1 MFREMRRNKQQLSHD
16 ECLDILREGKTAVV
30 AVSGDDGYPYTVP
43 LNYVYFNDKIYFHCA
58 KSGHKLEAIKR
69 CDKVSVCVVLNDDV
83 VPEKYTTYYK
93 SVICFG
99 RAKIVEDEVLAQES
113 ITALGQKYC
122 YSQDDRSIQDEIKKG
137 MPAMLMVEIT
147 PEHISGKQCIELVK

>member
-1 MFREMRRNKQQLSHD
+1 MFREMRRNKQQLSA
-16 ECLDILREGKTAVV
+16 EENIEILEKGKTAVI

-58 KSGHKLEAIKR
+58 KTGHKLDAIKR
-69 CDKVSVCVVLNDDV
+69 NDKVSVCVILKDDI

-99 RAKIVEDEVLAQES
+99 RAKIVENETLAQES
-113 ITALGQKYC
+113 ITALGKKYC
-122 YSQDDRSIQDEIKKG
+122 YSQGDEGIQNEVKKG

>member
-16 ECLDILREGKTAVV
+16 ECLDILRKGKTAVV

-58 KSGHKLEAIKR
+58 KTGHKLDAVKR

-99 RAKIVEDEVLAQES
+99 RAKTVEDEVLAQES
-113 ITALGQKYC
+113 ITALGRKYC
-122 YSQDDRSIQDEIKKG
+122 YSQGDAGIRAEIKKG